1 MAEAKNQSAEVV
13 KDNPV
18 NDFVVEYNK
27 LVEKFQYQLQATP
40 AFRMRDDGT
49 WSIVLQNSVAKLPDK
64 E

>member
-27 LVEKFQYQLQATP
+27 LVEKYGHQILSNP
-40 AFRMRDDGT
+40 AFKMRDDGT
-49 WSIVLQNSVAKLPDK
+49 FSVVIQTQVAKLPDK